1 MPVTP
6 TLLRSIIQR
15 RFGAIRCDDIVT
27 DGNANISWVLDTFHP
42 CTPLCCCDESRYL
55 LQTTGLDQRI
65 YSISS
70 DLALDESIVIVKLA
84 TPDLG
89 TVPITTTTEPVITV
103 AYTPTL

>member
-1 MPVTP
+1 MVKT
-6 TLLRSIIQR
+6 
-15 RFGAIRCDDIVT
+15 
-27 DGNANISWVLDTFHP
+27 N
-42 CTPLCCCDESRYL
+42 CDESRHL
-55 LQTTGLDQRI
+55 LQTIALDQRI

-89 TVPITTTTEPVITV
+89 TVPITKTTEPVITV